1 MQPKPDGFRWRGR
14 RRHAGRAGFYRTS
27 ACASL
32 DKKQGDLYTYL
43 YVYVYILLIL
53 LWEPKRRQRELVT
66 GAKIDTDVYTYFSG
80 HRRARASEAL
90 AEALHFLHAFDEK
103 VVSPTSAPRQP
114 HVTTTSAPRQPHVS
128 STSAPRQPT
137 SAPRQP
143 PTHPPTPLTPTPT
156 PLSHTSS

>member
-1 MQPKPDGFRWRGR
+1 MYNIIQIFFNWLWMLCHREVRRLPHSPDRDV
-14 RRHAGRAGFYRTS
+14 TS

-32 DKKQGDLYTYL
+32 DKK
-43 YVYVYILLIL
+43 
-53 LWEPKRRQRELVT
+53 KRTATAGAKLVS